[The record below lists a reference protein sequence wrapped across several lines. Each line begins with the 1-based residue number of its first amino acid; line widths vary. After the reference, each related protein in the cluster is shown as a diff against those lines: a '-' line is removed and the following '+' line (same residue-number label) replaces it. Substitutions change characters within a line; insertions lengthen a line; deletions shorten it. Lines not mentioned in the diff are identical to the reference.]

1 MSRAQ
6 KIVHLLI
13 IHFCELL
20 VHLIIH
26 LIMGEGNDVLA
37 VLQYQAVVNL
47 ELLNT
52 ELCL

>member
-13 IHFCELL
+13 LHFCELL
-20 VHLIIH
+20 VHF
-26 LIMGEGNDVLA
+26 IMGEGNDVLA
-37 VLQYQAVVNL
+37 VLQYQTVVNL

>member
-20 VHLIIH
+20 VDF
-26 LIMGEGNDVLA
+26 IMGEGNDVLT
-37 VLQYQAVVNL
+37 VLQYQAAVNL
-47 ELLNT
+47 ELLNI